1 MYQLKKTCEA
11 VRFYYKRI
19 ANYAKLGRNL
29 MIFSKRSSF
38 SKDYE
43 SGILSVKHNI
53 LTEYGITQ
61 FLIAIGVTC
70 ICKTSCCLGVCFVY
84 Y

>member
-1 MYQLKKTCEA
+1 MYQLRKTFEA

-29 MIFSKRSSF
+29 MISSKRGSF
-38 SKDYE
+38 SKHYE
-43 SGILSVKHNI
+43 SGILRVNHNI
-53 LTEYGITQ
+53 LTYYGITP